1 MSELK
6 EDISDD
12 LREISTNYK
21 NIFVFDDLMGEA
33 VDSPIISRL
42 FTRGRHRNASFILLP
57 PNMFPKGKFNTDIA
71 RNTQYIV
78 MFRSPSDR
86 KQVDILADRI
96 FAKRWPKFMDVYE
109 QETEKPYGSVQC
121 WLIINREPR
130 KNNKWCL
137 TF

>member
-1 MSELK
+1 MIWWERLLIVQLYPGYLP
-6 EDISDD
+6 EDDIGMPVLSYCPKICA
-12 LREISTNYK
+12 LRE
-21 NIFVFDDLMGEA
+21 
-33 VDSPIISRL
+33 
-42 FTRGRHRNASFILLP
+42 
-57 PNMFPKGKFNTDIA
+57 KFNTDIA

-78 MFRSPSDR
+78 IFRSPSDR

-130 KNNKWCL
+130 KNNKWCV